1 MPCAGKLMNSQFNLL
16 HKTKNIRKNK
26 KEPKIKKKM
35 IYLEDIAQAT
45 NILSWTVQLA
55 PNRRGAVVHE

>member
-1 MPCAGKLMNSQFNLL
+1 MNSQFNLL

-35 IYLEDIAQAT
+35 IYLEDMAQAT

>member
-26 KEPKIKKKM
+26 KEPKIKKKND
-35 IYLEDIAQAT
+35 L
-45 NILSWTVQLA
+45 L
-55 PNRRGAVVHE
+55 RGYGTGNKYPKLDCPAGT